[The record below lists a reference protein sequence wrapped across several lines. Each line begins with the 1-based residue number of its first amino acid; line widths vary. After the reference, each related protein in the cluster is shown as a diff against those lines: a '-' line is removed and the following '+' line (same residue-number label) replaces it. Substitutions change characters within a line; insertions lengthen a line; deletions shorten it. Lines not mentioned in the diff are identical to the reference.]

1 MTLDRLSEAKH
12 LKTYANSRR
21 DRIKHLL
28 TTTAVAPGH
37 VTKFD
42 EFCDKLVNVVFAQ
55 EEVKTKI
62 KTLERQ
68 RSSLKI
74 LSHSVPVSIL

>member
-37 VTKFD
+37 VAKFD

-74 LSHSVPVSIL
+74 LFHSVPVSIL